1 LIILYFL
8 AENSGPAHGAALG
21 QDELTFVKQTLGFD
35 LDKKFHV
42 PDEVYKFFAD
52 VPKKGAELERAWNER
67 MAKYAEAHPEAYAEL
82 QGRLTG
88 NLPNG
93 WRDLL
98 PAKADLGAAKKPE
111 ATRKS
116 HGAVLSALAPVYKN
130 FVAGSADLLES
141 TFVNFPGMTEF
152 QNPSTGLGDYAGRQ
166 IRYGIREFAMV
177 ALANGMAAWHK
188 GTFIPVCSTFFMFWL
203 YAAPAARMSALQGL
217 RLIGIATHDSIGIG
231 EDGPTHQPIAL
242 ASFFRNLPNFNYIRP
257 ADAEEVVGA
266 YELALSEENAST
278 PSLLSLSR
286 QAVPLLPGSD
296 RAGVAKGAY
305 VIHSTGDAASPDL
318 TIVSTGS
325 EVWRCVEAAKKLAGS
340 VGSVNVVSMPSQEHF
355 DRQSREYRR
364 SILPSHKSLVVAVE
378 PYASDRWPKY
388 AHASLSMYVLGAL
401 LSRALDAFA
410 DSPS

>member
-1 LIILYFL
+1 MRSALPAYQFAPLTDPACTSL

-42 PDEVYKFFAD
+42 PAEVYEFFAD
-52 VPKKGAELERAWNER
+52 VPKKGIELERAWNER
-67 MAKYAEAHPEAYAEL
+67 MAKYAEAYPEAYAEL

-88 NLPNG
+88 NLPDG

-98 PAKADLGAAKKPE
+98 PAKADLGAAKKAE

-116 HGAVLSALAPVYKN
+116 HGAVLSALAPVFKN

-152 QNPSTGLGDYAGRQ
+152 QDPTTGLGDYAGRQ

-242 ASFFRNLPNFNYIRP
+242 ASFFRNLPNFNYLRP
-257 ADAEEVVGA
+257 CDAEEA
-266 YELALSEENAST
+266 SRPLSYLAFWWITN
-278 PSLLSLSR
+278 PR
-286 QAVPLLPGSD
+286 LLP
-296 RAGVAKGAY
+296 
-305 VIHSTGDAASPDL
+305 HS
-318 TIVSTGS
+318 
-325 EVWRCVEAAKKLAGS
+325 
-340 VGSVNVVSMPSQEHF
+340 
-355 DRQSREYRR
+355 R
-364 SILPSHKSLVVAVE
+364 SS
-378 PYASDRWPKY
+378 
-388 AHASLSMYVLGAL
+388 AL
-401 LSRALDAFA
+401 MS
-410 DSPS
+410 SPSRGRTPRRRRCSRFRARPSRSCRARTGPTSPRAPTSSTAPAMSPRPT